1 MKLTVARS
9 LSAWRWAP
17 NAVNVPEIF
26 CGGGVIMG
34 RSICTGPFTCAVNFR
49 IVRAPKFVREERS
62 GITYLVGRDYE
73 LAYETTLR
81 FDGAELPV
89 HVALVGELNQQV
101 VIRDTQGTP
110 QSVSGYAQGSI
121 VVNDTSGNAI
131 LRGRYY
137 DSRIVQS
144 LSGDDSL
151 TATGQRVVDH
161 WENGFGEG
169 PYAGHAFSLGV
180 RLTREGDVPLRG
192 EGRGHID

>member
-1 MKLTVARS
+1 M
-9 LSAWRWAP
+9 
-17 NAVNVPEIF
+17 E
-26 CGGGVIMG
+26 
-34 RSICTGPFTCAVNFR
+34 RSIRTGVFTCEVNFR

-62 GITYLVGRDYE
+62 GVTYLVGRDYE

-81 FDGAELPV
+81 FEDDAELLV
-89 HVALVGELNQQV
+89 HVVLVGELNQQV
-101 VIRDTQGTP
+101 VIRDTRGIP
-110 QSVSGYAQGSI
+110 QSVSGYTQGRL
-121 VVNDTSGNAI
+121 VVNDSGGNAI
-131 LRGRYY
+131 FRGRYY

-180 RLTREGDVPLRG
+180 RLTRERRCAATRGGSGPYRLSALLRT
-192 EGRGHID
+192 ERLTSACSGRRGGAADAER

>member
-1 MKLTVARS
+1 
-9 LSAWRWAP
+9 
-17 NAVNVPEIF
+17 
-26 CGGGVIMG
+26 MG
-34 RSICTGPFTCAVNFR
+34 SSIRTGQFTCAVNFR

-62 GITYLVGRDYE
+62 GVTYLVGRDYE

-81 FDGAELPV
+81 FEDGSELPV
-89 HVALVGELNQQV
+89 HVALVGELNQQI

-110 QSVSGYAQGSI
+110 RSVSGYTQGRL
-121 VVNDTSGNAI
+121 VVNESGGDAI
-131 LRGRYY
+131 FHGRYY

-151 TATGQRVVDH
+151 TTTGQRVVDH

-192 EGRGHID
+192 EGRGHIDY